1 MMSIMQSRLRTM
13 ANHYEKRFISCS
25 LIMEYQCQYRN
36 VECLATQLKTNFT
49 EITIKYICAE
59 RKSEI
64 EREREVEREMELKYK
79 NNQKRYKVLFHGPWN
94 VSYKRR
100 NYSRNHCVAH
110 FDSNFGDIFDAVN
123 KGHFPKLQCKST
135 WTAWIFMLLNA
146 TLW

>member
-1 MMSIMQSRLRTM
+1 MMSIMPARLRTM
-13 ANHYEKRFISCS
+13 ASHFEKRFYIVLINYGISVPISKCW
-25 LIMEYQCQYRN
+25 M
-36 VECLATQLKTNFT
+36 LASHGDTTKNKLHRDNNK
-49 EITIKYICAE
+49 ICMCGE
-59 RKSEI
+59 K
-64 EREREVEREMELKYK
+64 ERERLREMELKYK

-146 TLW
+146 TFW